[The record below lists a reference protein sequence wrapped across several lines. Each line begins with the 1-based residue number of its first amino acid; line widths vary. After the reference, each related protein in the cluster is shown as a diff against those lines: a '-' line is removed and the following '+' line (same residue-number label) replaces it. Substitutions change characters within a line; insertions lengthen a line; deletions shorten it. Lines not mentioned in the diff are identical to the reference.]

1 MTTADPVR
9 ALTAF
14 HEAGHAVAA
23 LMRGGSSLLSVS
35 LSDTHGEGITW
46 HRSHVWDQPFIAY
59 AGPWAEARYEW
70 GDRPL
75 DDLNDDGCTFEDEL
89 AGCLFQGGSDDS
101 VVIDRALGLG
111 SIAAELGLDAGNP
124 DAVNRLREIAAARES
139 VWQMELERA
148 WLAVCAVAPR
158 LVAGETVTNAE
169 VAALLEA
176 DS

>member
-9 ALTAF
+9 ILTAF
-14 HEAGHAVAA
+14 HEAGHTVAA
-23 LMRGGSSLLSVS
+23 LMRGDSSLLSVS
-35 LSDTHGEGITW
+35 LSDTPGEGITW
-46 HRSHVWDQPFIAY
+46 HRSQVWDQAFIAY
-59 AGPWAEARYEW
+59 AGPWAEARHEW

-75 DDLNDDGCTFEDEL
+75 DDLDDDGCTFDEVL
-89 AGCLFQGGSDDS
+89 AGCMLAGGAGDAPIIDQGLSPEG
-101 VVIDRALGLG
+101 
-111 SIAAELGLDAGNP
+111 IAAELGADVDAEGM
-124 DAVNRLREIAAARES
+124 AEQLREIAAARES

-176 DS
+176 

>member
-9 ALTAF
+9 TLTAF

-35 LSDTHGEGITW
+35 LSVAHGEGITW
-46 HRSHVWDQPFIAY
+46 HRSHVWDQAFIAY

-75 DDLNDDGCTFEDEL
+75 DDLDDDGCTFDEVIAGCTL
-89 AGCLFQGGSDDS
+89 AGGAGDAPIIDQGLSPEG
-101 VVIDRALGLG
+101 
-111 SIAAELGLDAGNP
+111 IAAELGADSGSA
-124 DAVNRLREIAAARES
+124 DVADQLREIAAARES
-139 VWQMELERA
+139 TWRMELERV
-148 WLAVCAVAPR
+148 WPTVGTVAAR
-158 LVAGETVTNAE
+158 LLAGETVTNAE